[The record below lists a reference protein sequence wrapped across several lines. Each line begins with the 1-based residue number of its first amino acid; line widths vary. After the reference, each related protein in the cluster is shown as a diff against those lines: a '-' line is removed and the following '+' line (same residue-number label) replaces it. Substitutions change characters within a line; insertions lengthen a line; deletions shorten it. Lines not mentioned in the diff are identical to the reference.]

1 MAVYPELNDAR
12 AMARDL
18 YSQGQSLD
26 AIAQTLKV
34 SVMSL
39 LRWRQQDMEMGRPW
53 VCADR
58 SEEPQ
63 AQLRVLLSSQ
73 LEMHLAALMREAL
86 WPRKKGRPRYPTYE
100 DRMLKVC
107 RVMEHL
113 RPDSDDLTAQL
124 EVMRGFARFC
134 VRTLSEDEMGPVRK
148 AVRLFLDDLQAR
160 NQ

>member
-1 MAVYPELNDAR
+1 MTVYFELNNAR
-12 AMARDL
+12 AVARDL
-18 YSQGQSLD
+18 SQGLRLG
-26 AIAQTLKV
+26 AIAQTLKA

-53 VCADR
+53 ASADR

-63 AQLRVLLSSQ
+63 AQLRALLSSQ
-73 LEMHLAALMREAL
+73 LEMHLAALVRDAL

-113 RPDSDDLTAQL
+113 RPDSDDLTARQC
-124 EVMRGFARFC
+124 GAR
-134 VRTLSEDEMGPVRK
+134 
-148 AVRLFLDDLQAR
+148 RLFLRYLR
-160 NQ
+160 GRHE